1 MKNSNSILIITLQD
15 SESDVSGDPDLPQFL
30 RPNDRTFGVP
40 LYTILI
46 PESVKAALADQQTRM
61 AAKEAQIAVL
71 KAHVTPEVAAEAEA
85 ANAAVLSTAGLTTL
99 PSVSQMQD
107 ALAHASRFT
116 VLEAHLIMEKTFDK

>member
-40 LYTILI
+40 LYTI
-46 PESVKAALADQQTRM
+46 PESMKAALADQQTRM

-85 ANAAVLSTAGLTTL
+85 AGAAVLSTAGLTTL